1 MCGNKLLNHLTFV
14 SEKINYKMIKL
25 FLIPGLVM
33 LSCGS
38 TKSNQSA
45 VKSDSIIVA
54 EQTTK
59 ANNDSL
65 NGNTAQL
72 PTCMKN
78 KIDSFKLKEAHERPQ
93 RVIEYKYKGKKVF
106 YVVMPCCDF
115 FSEVYDENC
124 KFLGSPDGGFSGQ
137 GDGKLPD
144 FFKEATNEKLIWG
157 TPK

>member
-1 MCGNKLLNHLTFV
+1 M
-14 SEKINYKMIKL
+14 MIKL

-45 VKSDSIIVA
+45 TNSDSLIVA
-54 EQTTK
+54 EQNAKTK
-59 ANNDSL
+59 NDSV
-65 NGNTAQL
+65 NGNTALL

-93 RVIEYKYKGKKVF
+93 RVVEYSYKSKKV
-106 YVVMPCCDF
+106 YYIVMPCCDF
-115 FSEVYDENC
+115 FSEVYDEKCN
-124 KFLGSPDGGFSGQ
+124 FLGSPDGGITGK

-144 FFKEATNEKLIWG
+144 FFTEAKGEKLIWG
-157 TPK
+157 TAIPK

>member
-1 MCGNKLLNHLTFV
+1 
-14 SEKINYKMIKL
+14 
-25 FLIPGLVM
+25 LVM